1 MDEVTV
7 KVLTIIII
15 SIPLIAAFICERIS
29 QIRMS
34 KRQKDTL
41 EDLQQKLSKLEKLIS
56 QNERGVY
63 KRIDENRQLLE
74 LLIRETPDL
83 FETHG
88 WIRGWFKSLDEYL
101 LALSHEANLSEYES
115 SIRVR
120 PYPNVP
126 GDPTPHKD

>member
-1 MDEVTV
+1 MDE
-7 KVLTIIII
+7 IIIKI
-15 SIPLIAAFICERIS
+15 VAIVLVITFICQQIS
-29 QIRMS
+29 LIRRR
-34 KRQKDTL
+34 KQKKDTL

-83 FETHG
+83 FESHG

-101 LALSHEANLSEYES
+101 LALSYEAKLSEEES
-115 SIRVR
+115 GIRVR

>member
-1 MDEVTV
+1 MDE
-7 KVLTIIII
+7 IIIKI
-15 SIPLIAAFICERIS
+15 VAIVLVITFICQQIS
-29 QIRMS
+29 VIRRR
-34 KRQKDTL
+34 KQHKDTF
-41 EDLQQKLSKLEKLIS
+41 EDLQQNLSKLEKLVS

-63 KRIDENRQLLE
+63 KRIDENRELLE
-74 LLIRETPDL
+74 LLIREAPDL

-101 LALSHEANLSEYES
+101 LALSYEAKLSEEES
-115 SIRVR
+115 GIRVR

>member
-1 MDEVTV
+1 MDELII
-7 KVLTIIII
+7 KVVAIVLVIT
-15 SIPLIAAFICERIS
+15 FICQQIS
-29 QIRMS
+29 LIRRR
-34 KRQKDTL
+34 KQQKDTF
-41 EDLQQKLSKLEKLIS
+41 EVLQQNLSKLEKLIS

-74 LLIRETPDL
+74 LLIREAPDL

-101 LALSHEANLSEYES
+101 LALSYEAKLSEEES
-115 SIRVR
+115 GIRVR